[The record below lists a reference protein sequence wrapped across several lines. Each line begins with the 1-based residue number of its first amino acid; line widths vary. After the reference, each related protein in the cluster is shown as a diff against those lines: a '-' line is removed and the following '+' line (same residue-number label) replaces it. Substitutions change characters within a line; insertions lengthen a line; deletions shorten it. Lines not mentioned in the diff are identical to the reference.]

1 MTEQYSIVE
10 KFEITGRGAVV
21 VIDEV
26 TGRVP
31 GTAYKVELRGP
42 HGDRVVAEAFK
53 EWLLRREPKPF
64 EKEAYFLRGLHKTDV
79 PEYAVLVFI

>member
-26 TGRVP
+26 TGRVQ
-31 GTAYKVELRGP
+31 GTLYKVELRGA
-42 HGDRVVAEAFK
+42 HGDRVVTEAFK
-53 EWLLRREPKPF
+53 EWLLRSDPEPF
-64 EKEAYFLRGLHKTDV
+64 EKEAYFLSGLHKSDV
-79 PEYAVLVFI
+79 PENAVLVFI